1 MIVRTFL
8 GGETTPLPLIS
19 QPARSIQYEDPPF
32 TDLDEAA
39 NLMTSHRSPHV
50 VAVLQVSRNYFGLP
64 GRGRKLSTRGVEA

>member
-19 QPARSIQYEDPPF
+19 KPARSIQCEDPPF
-32 TDLDEAA
+32 IDLDDPAD
-39 NLMTSHRSPHV
+39 LMIAHRSPHV

-64 GRGRKLSTRGVEA
+64 GQGRKLSSRGVGA

>member
-1 MIVRTFL
+1 MIVRTFM

-19 QPARSIQYEDPPF
+19 RPARSIQCEDPPLI
-32 TDLDEAA
+32 DLDDSA

-64 GRGRKLSTRGVEA
+64 GQGRKLFPRGVGA